1 MKKYF
6 STSGIFIAVALAG
19 IAFAP
24 SVFAQD
30 NCASVKFPEGQ
41 DSAIIDGLAPAND
54 IVCYRLETKIGQK
67 ITLKVL
73 RGANTIFSVAD
84 VQDAEDHLTFTA
96 QKLSYDI
103 NIGQLMRAA
112 RPEKFRISIKR
123 SGGV

>member
-6 STSGIFIAVALAG
+6 STSGIFIAVTLTGVALAP
-19 IAFAP
+19 A
-24 SVFAQD
+24 VFAQGS
-30 NCASVKFPEGQ
+30 CVSVKFPASE

-54 IVCYRLETKIGQK
+54 VVCYRLDTKIGQK

-103 NIGQLMRAA
+103 NVGQLMRAA

-123 SGGV
+123 NGGI